1 MIMLQGKLPR
11 KLALACSGGP
21 DSMAALSFLIK
32 NHEVT
37 VIHCDHG
44 TPDSV
49 LGRRVIQ
56 RWLSKPEVQRYP
68 VSFVYSNIKRDFR
81 KKHKRESKEEYWRK
95 FRYDTFDQHSEYYNQ
110 PIITAHNLDDC
121 VETWLW
127 SSINGEGKLI
137 PYRNNKVIRPFLL
150 NKKRDLTMWCQLNGV
165 EYHDDKSNTDL
176 QYTRNYIRHEL
187 MPHVLKIN
195 PGIQKVVR
203 KKLVRRWK
211 EEQANEHQ

>member
-1 MIMLQGKLPR
+1 MIVLQGKLPR
-11 KLALACSGGP
+11 KLVLACSGGA

-44 TPDSV
+44 TPDSR
-49 LGRRVIQ
+49 LGDRVI
-56 RWLSKPEVQRYP
+56 RRFLSKPAIQALSTT
-68 VSFVYSNIKRDFR
+68 VSYRTANIHRDFR
-81 KKHKRESKEEYWRK
+81 KKRDRESQEEYWRK
-95 FRYDTFDQHSEYYNQ
+95 FRYNTFKTLY
-110 PIITAHNLDDC
+110 PGRTVVTAHNLDDC

-137 PYRNNKVIRPFLL
+137 PRCNDNVIRPFLL
-150 NKKRDLTMWCQLNGV
+150 NKKRDLTMWCQLNDV

-187 MPHVLKIN
+187 MPHVLKVN

-203 KKLVRRWK
+203 KKLARRFK
-211 EEQANEHQ
+211 E